1 MSTMST
7 TSAPAPPV
15 TARLAAAIA
24 AARLAGAETL
34 RWFGAAALVVDTKAD
49 QSPVTQADRAA
60 EAILRRELLGGFP
73 DDAFLGEETGA
84 TAGRSGYEWIV
95 DPIDGT
101 KSFIRGVPL
110 YATLVGCRHE
120 GRGILGVI
128 AIPAL
133 DEMVHAARGG
143 GAWHT
148 RGAAEPV
155 VARVS
160 SRTTLREALVCSSD
174 FTSFARWSGGRTAG
188 VAARERLEEASGV
201 VRTWGDG
208 YGYLLVATGR
218 GDVMVDALLNAWDAA
233 AVDVVVTE
241 AGGRFTDWSGRDS
254 IESGN
259 GVASNSRVH
268 AEALR
273 MLSGAMMWL
282 LLLCG
287 GCAFPD
293 VNHDRA
299 NHRISCSE

>member
-1 MSTMST
+1 MNTPSTV
-7 TSAPAPPV
+7 APAV
-15 TARLAAAIA
+15 AARLTAAIA

-84 TAGRSGYEWIV
+84 TAGSSGYEWIV

-120 GRGILGVI
+120 GRGVLGVI

-133 DEMVHAARGG
+133 DEIVHAARGG

-148 RGAAEPV
+148 RAAAEPV
-155 VARVS
+155 AARVS
-160 SRTTLREALVCSSD
+160 SRTMLRESLLCSSD
-174 FTSFARWSGGRTAG
+174 FTSFARWSGGRPAG
-188 VAARERLEEASGV
+188 VAARERLEEACGV

-218 GDVMVDALLNAWDAA
+218 GDVMVDPLLNAWDAA

-241 AGGRFTDWSGRDS
+241 AGGTFTDWRGRDS
-254 IESGN
+254 IESGD
-259 GVASNSRVH
+259 GVASNGRVH
-268 AEALR
+268 SDALR
-273 MLSGAMMWL
+273 LLSTAMTWL
-282 LLLCG
+282 ALLCG
-287 GCAFPD
+287 VCTGAGM
-293 VNHDRA
+293 NHDQDGQRVSCRA
-299 NHRISCSE
+299 